1 MGEGEMAEGPS
12 LPPAIIDKLRRLGDR
27 PPVLS
32 RIVEVLRAIDTELLM
47 LQRLL
52 AEMRAEG
59 VE

>member
-1 MGEGEMAEGPS
+1 MAADDGPG
-12 LPPAIIDKLRRLGDR
+12 LPPAIITKLRRLGDR

-32 RIVEVLRAIDTELLM
+32 RIVETLRAIDTELLM

>member
-1 MGEGEMAEGPS
+1 MAEGPS

>member
-1 MGEGEMAEGPS
+1 MAEGPS

-27 PPVLS
+27 PPVLM
-32 RIVEVLRAIDTELLM
+32 RVVETLRAIDTELLM